1 MAMLT
6 RYDDFSRVF
15 FEDFFGFGSTPS
27 ASSRPSFKEEEDKF
41 VFSLAAPGLDKSD
54 FSINL
59 EGNKLTLGYDASQK
73 SEPYI
78 TSSRFKKSY
87 TLPNNIDSQ
96 NINATYKNGVL
107 FVTVPKSEVSKVLEI
122 QVK

>member
-1 MAMLT
+1 
-6 RYDDFSRVF
+6 
-15 FEDFFGFGSTPS
+15 
-27 ASSRPSFKEEEDKF
+27 SRPSFKEEEDKF

-96 NINATYKNGVL
+96 NIDATYKSGVL
-107 FVTVPKSEVSKVLEI
+107 FVTVPKSEVSKALEI